1 MRAFAPVPEMFENP
15 ERMNILSKSMHDFN
29 NFVKRLSGSGS
40 GSGSSPP
47 LATAAAT
54 TADINNNSIASF
66 QVVMLP
72 FRDGLT
78 LLKFNLK

>member
-40 GSGSSPP
+40 GSSLP

>member
-15 ERMNILSKSMHDFN
+15 ERMNTLSKSMHDFN
-29 NFVKRLSGSGS
+29 NFVKRLSGSS
-40 GSGSSPP
+40 PSS
-47 LATAAAT
+47 AAAAAAAT
-54 TADINNNSIASF
+54 SAEDINKSVATF

>member
-40 GSGSSPP
+40 SLP